1 MVRNFR
7 KITSIFDKI
16 NSILFVVYMNKLIT
30 FIILLILPF
39 NHALSETNWI
49 TKKKFINQKKIE
61 KIENQF
67 ANGLISKDQC
77 VSKKSKL
84 LNLKITSKNIC
95 DNVKVVKK
103 NKKDLEEDISIEK
116 IKKDLKDNEN
126 KKNNSWISKKKKIY
140 KIERIIK

>member
-1 MVRNFR
+1 MS
-7 KITSIFDKI
+7 KIII
-16 NSILFVVYMNKLIT
+16 
-30 FIILLILPF
+30 FIILLTLPF
-39 NHALSETNWI
+39 DHVLSETNWI
-49 TKKKFINQKKIE
+49 TKKKSNNQKKIE

-103 NKKDLEEDISIEK
+103 KQKRFRRRHIN
-116 IKKDLKDNEN
+116 
-126 KKNNSWISKKKKIY
+126 
-140 KIERIIK
+140 